1 MRCAV
6 RVLSLILPLLLGCR
20 DEAPTLFAVGGGYG
34 YARLELIEDRWS
46 VAMAACGDPAPWE
59 VQDPA
64 YREDFRSDIPCQ
76 QALEDDLGMSLE
88 SMGGSEYFLSSF
100 QLAMLELVGA
110 DLGRLDELEA
120 LPRGVGTTARPPLL
134 DTLQAIGDATG
145 RPETQAALYNLVA
158 SLVTRLEKVDSIND
172 GTATGSE
179 IEWDTGR
186 MYTTGSCHWGGPW
199 KCATLLVHEATHVWN
214 QVRHVECPAGTEVQ
228 GIDVAGR
235 NLCDA
240 DWNSA
245 RGFEGGA
252 ADLLDHHLPAGG
264 AYEDAYREDAASIID
279 DVHALV
285 LED

>member
-1 MRCAV
+1 VRCV
-6 RVLSLILPLLLGCR
+6 PLTLLVLTGCA
-20 DEAPTLFAVGGGYG
+20 EGPPEGFAVGRGSG
-34 YARLELIEDRWS
+34 YARLGLIEDRWS

-64 YREDFRSDIPCQ
+64 YREGFRSDTVCQ
-76 QALEDDLGMSLE
+76 QALEDDLGMTLE
-88 SMGGSEYFLSSF
+88 SMGGSELFLSVFRTS
-100 QLAMLELVGA
+100 MLELMGA
-110 DLGRLDELEA
+110 ELGVLDELEV
-120 LPRGVGTTARPPLL
+120 LPPGVSTTARPALL

-158 SLVTRLEKVDSIND
+158 SLVTRVEKVDTIND

-186 MYTTGSCHWGGPW
+186 MYTTGSCAPGNWS
-199 KCATLLVHEATHVWN
+199 CATTLVHEATHVWN
-214 QVRHVECPAGTEVQ
+214 QVRHVECPEGTEVH
-228 GIDVAGR
+228 GIDVTGR

-240 DWNSA
+240 NWNSA

-252 ADLLDHHLPAGG
+252 AALLDHHLPAGG
-264 AYEDAYREDAASIID
+264 EYENGYREDAASIID
-279 DVHALV
+279 EVHALV

>member
-1 MRCAV
+1 MRCV
-6 RVLSLILPLLLGCR
+6 PLTLLILTGCA
-20 DEAPTLFAVGGGYG
+20 EAPPEGFAVGGGSG
-34 YARLELIEDRWS
+34 YARLGLIEDRWS

-64 YREDFRSDIPCQ
+64 YREDFRSDTACQ
-76 QALEDDLGMSLE
+76 QALESDLGMSLE
-88 SMGGSEYFLSSF
+88 SMGGSENYLLRF
-100 QLAMLELVGA
+100 QLAMLELMGA
-110 DLGRLDELEA
+110 DLGTLDELEA
-120 LPRGVGTTARPPLL
+120 LPGGVATTARPALV
-134 DTLQAIGDATG
+134 DTLHAIGDATD

-158 SLVTRLEKVDSIND
+158 SLVTRLEKVDTIND

-186 MYTTGSCHWGGPW
+186 MYTTGSCHWGGSW
-199 KCATLLVHEATHVWN
+199 RCATTLVHEATHVWN
-214 QVRHVECPAGTEVQ
+214 QVRHVECPEGTEVQ

-235 NLCDA
+235 NLCDT

-252 ADLLDHHLPAGG
+252 AALLDHHLPAGG
-264 AYEDAYREDAASIID
+264 EYEDGYREAAASIID
-279 DVHALV
+279 EVHALV

>member
-1 MRCAV
+1 MGFV
-6 RVLSLILPLLLGCR
+6 
-20 DEAPTLFAVGGGYG
+20 VGRSSG
-34 YARLELIEDRWS
+34 YARLERIEDRWS

-64 YREDFRSDIPCQ
+64 YREEFRSGTACR
-76 QALEDDLGMSLE
+76 QALEADLGMTLE
-88 SMGGSEYFLSSF
+88 SMGGSEYYLLRF
-100 QLAMLELVGA
+100 QLAMLELMGA
-110 DLGRLDELEA
+110 DLGPLDELEA
-120 LPRGVGTTARPPLL
+120 LPPGVGTTARPPLL

-158 SLVTRLEKVDSIND
+158 SLVTRLEKVDTIND

-179 IEWDTGR
+179 IERDTGR

-199 KCATLLVHEATHVWN
+199 KCATTLVHEATHVWN
-214 QVRHVECPAGTEVQ
+214 QVRHVDCPEGTEVQ

-235 NLCDA
+235 NLCDT

-252 ADLLDHHLPAGG
+252 AALLDHHLPAGG
-264 AYEDAYREDAASIID
+264 VYEDAYREDAASIID
-279 DVHALV
+279 EVHALV

>member
-1 MRCAV
+1 MRCV
-6 RVLSLILPLLLGCR
+6 PLTLLLLTGCAQ
-20 DEAPTLFAVGGGYG
+20 APPGGLAVGGGSG

-64 YREDFRSDIPCQ
+64 YREDFRTDTACQ
-76 QALEDDLGMSLE
+76 QAFESDLGMSLE

-100 QLAMLELVGA
+100 RLSMLELMGA
-110 DLGRLDELEA
+110 DLGTLDQLDA
-120 LPRGVGTTARPPLL
+120 LPPEVGTTARPALI
-134 DTLQAIGDATG
+134 DSLQAIGDATG

-158 SLVTRLEKVDSIND
+158 SLVTRLEKVDTIND

-179 IEWDTGR
+179 IERDTGR
-186 MYTTGSCHWGGPW
+186 MYTTGSCDRGVSRWH
-199 KCATLLVHEATHVWN
+199 CATTLVHEATHVWN
-214 QVRHVECPAGTEVQ
+214 QVRHVACPEGREVQ

-235 NLCDA
+235 NLCDT

-252 ADLLDHHLPAGG
+252 AALLDHHLPAGG
-264 AYEDAYREDAASIID
+264 AYEDGYREDAASIID
-279 DVHALV
+279 EVHALV